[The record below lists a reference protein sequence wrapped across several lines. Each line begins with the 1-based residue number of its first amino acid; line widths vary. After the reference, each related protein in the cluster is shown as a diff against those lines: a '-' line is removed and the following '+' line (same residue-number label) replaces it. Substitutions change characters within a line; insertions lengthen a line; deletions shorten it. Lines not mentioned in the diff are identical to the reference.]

1 MEPKI
6 IKKHTNITY
15 YFPHGNNEPYCV
27 TFVKSGWK
35 GQYHV
40 ISEWGDSGDFTHR
53 LMSPIQ
59 IIDLYRLDANDLP
72 INDDVYCISKQEI
85 LEHPNDY
92 DLGEFVRKK
101 INNF

>member
-1 MEPKI
+1 MEQKI
-6 IKKHTNITY
+6 IKRDINITY
-15 YFPHGNNEPYCV
+15 FFPHGNNEPFCV
-27 TFVKSGWK
+27 TFIKSGWR
-35 GQYHV
+35 GQFHV

-59 IIDLYRLDANDLP
+59 IIEMYNLDANDLP
-72 INDDVYCISKQEI
+72 ANDEIYCVTKQEI

-92 DLGEFVRKK
+92 DLGEFIRKK